1 MGQYVLLHPRA
12 NSKLQ
17 ALLKGTPMQSIFFCT
32 SWEDLKVALQCFKHP
47 QAVYVRFS
55 HIANFQ
61 PKFYVG
67 STSSFVLDR
76 EHSRYRKFLQV
87 QQNKFVLAE
96 VALRFWCRFDN
107 FWMWSVFPIYTN
119 KSNFWALEQALIQLW
134 QPRLNTPFIYQ
145 FFNCRK
151 GLISRTK
158 FSNSRQFGAFS
169 LWRKL
174 RWQSTPHHLRRAL
187 HSPLF
192 HRRVQLWEIIQDLGS
207 NSVRR
212 FHMEKRLRSNE
223 TGAQG
228 CYFIRRLANN
238 LGEPQR
244 SYAINAIDRALTFW
258 KAKRVRKPVPLR
270 APWLLAPNWT
280 RDLRQLLTAHVHR
293 TKCYNTALQTP
304 STGIVFTKFPSV
316 MDSLCNHKEA
326 ATKWADGEAPK
337 CACGALR
344 QQASHHHQPDQ
355 HLVLEGDNL
364 HFEDGPYTSIATGS
378 LQNKIFPPSKEIHA
392 SLRLALR
399 SWTTRNS
406 LPSLPKTHLDA
417 LWHRSIHSHYNALH
431 NHITHKDIVR
441 FKRLFPDAIF
451 HNEDKRATSLRIY
464 CPVLYFQCLTTT
476 FADPLVFRK
485 LEESSS
491 DIIEKTIA
499 EINKQFGKSYPWA
512 LGAGRDLPN
521 AYVLPKRKK
530 QFRAGRPIVSFFT
543 APFRPM
549 LNCIAKLIYNL
560 LPQAFPHNL
569 AKGDVFDLIKLLK
582 DTDFDTFPTP
592 RIHNQDLAGFFTSI
606 DTDRFIASW
615 RLTLQFLSTLMSTDP
630 DEIISVK
637 ATPGNT
643 TGDVVK
649 GRTCRTL
656 NVTRKIF
663 IRDIERI
670 ILMSSKM
677 TQFSIGTSVFEQIR
691 GSPMGSPLSP
701 ALCMM
706 VVALS
711 EEIWYR
717 TYRTTLTTMDLSAR
731 LLRYVDNRL
740 CLADPSWDYEICFAN
755 FLHPEFYG
763 HPIILETEPD
773 QEFLGFYR
781 VRAFRTPLQPP
792 ARRQPGHGPILRIT
806 SSGTTIWFRLT
817 TIFGRQM
824 CAPCTRTDSRFRR
837 IASFV
842 QSSRFLR
849 IRFNCRCQAYS
860 PISTHLLTVVKF
872 VAAPTTLCL
881 RLTSHFLLDVSPL
894 PSELY
899 FTDCCTD
906 FSAGSPSNSFP
917 FTLLALFDVS
927 RWLLHLLQ
935 RLFRFKNQCFFNFFM
950 MFTMLIFYYIEQ
962 WPYFHLLS
970 SPTLNP
976 HLFPALTYGTN
987 LTGSDRT
994 TRTRP
999 MPLLTQSTSRHPT
1012 SLRKKPLW
1020 MSCWKPISLNHINML
1035 LPRHLKPF
1043 LNHLSSQLQ
1052 HHHLR
1057 NANRRP
1063 KQFPKYLRSVVA
1075 FMNIR
1080 DPAPRAHFRHGPSKK
1095 NKNFVH

>member
-1 MGQYVLLHPRA
+1 MVQTALMGQYVLLHPRA

-17 ALLKGTPMQSIFFCT
+17 ALLRGTPMQRIFFCT
-32 SWEDLKVALQCFKHP
+32 SWDDLHVALQCFKHP
-47 QAVYVRFS
+47 QAVYLRFC

-134 QPRLNTPFIYQ
+134 QPRVNTPFIYQ

-158 FSNSRQFGAFS
+158 FSNARQFGAFS

-174 RWQSTPHHLRRAL
+174 RWQSTPQHVRRAL

-207 NSVRR
+207 NSIRR

-258 KAKRVRKPVPLR
+258 KAKRVRKPFPLR

-280 RDLRQLLTAHVHR
+280 RDLRKLLTTHVHG
-293 TKCYNTALQTP
+293 TNQYNTTLQTP

-326 ATKWADGEAPK
+326 ATKWADGETPK
-337 CACGALR
+337 CACAALR
-344 QQASHHHQPDQ
+344 QHVRHPHHPDQ
-355 HLVLEGDNL
+355 HLVLDGDSL
-364 HFEDGPYTSIATGS
+364 HFADAPFISIATGS
-378 LQNKIFPPSKEIHA
+378 LQNKIFPPSKEIYT

-417 LWHRSIHSHYNALH
+417 LWQQSIHSHYMALH

-441 FKRLFPDAIF
+441 FKQLFPDAIF

-464 CPVLYFQCLTTT
+464 CPMVYFQCLTKT

-485 LEESSS
+485 LADNPD

-499 EINKQFGKSYPWA
+499 EITKQFGKAYPWA

-530 QFRAGRPIVSFFT
+530 QFLAGRPIVSFFT

-549 LNCIAKLIYNL
+549 LNCIAKMIYNL

-582 DTDFDTFPTP
+582 NTDFDNLPTP

-606 DTDRFIASW
+606 DTDRFIDSW
-615 RLTLQFLSTLMSTDP
+615 RLTLQFLSTLMSTGP

-643 TGDVVK
+643 TGDVAK

-663 IRDIERI
+663 IRDIESI
-670 ILMSSKM
+670 ILMSLKM
-677 TQFSIGTSVFEQIR
+677 TQFSIGTSVYEQIR

-740 CLADPSWDYEICFAN
+740 CLADPTWDYEICFAN

-773 QEFLGFYR
+773 QEFLGFCIEFEPFALRYSPPRDFNQVMAPFSASPLAVQLSGFVSRLFLVAKCAHPAQERTRGFAALHRLYR
-781 VRAFRTPLQPP
+781 AAGFGESDLLAAAKPI
-792 ARRQPGHGPILRIT
+792 RRYLHT
-806 SSGTTIWFRLT
+806 SS
-817 TIFGRQM
+817 
-824 CAPCTRTDSRFRR
+824 
-837 IASFV
+837 
-842 QSSRFLR
+842 
-849 IRFNCRCQAYS
+849 
-860 PISTHLLTVVKF
+860 
-872 VAAPTTLCL
+872 
-881 RLTSHFLLDVSPL
+881 
-894 PSELY
+894 
-899 FTDCCTD
+899 
-906 FSAGSPSNSFP
+906 
-917 FTLLALFDVS
+917 
-927 RWLLHLLQ
+927 
-935 RLFRFKNQCFFNFFM
+935 
-950 MFTMLIFYYIEQ
+950 
-962 WPYFHLLS
+962 
-970 SPTLNP
+970 
-976 HLFPALTYGTN
+976 
-987 LTGSDRT
+987 
-994 TRTRP
+994 
-999 MPLLTQSTSRHPT
+999 
-1012 SLRKKPLW
+1012 LW
-1020 MSCWKPISLNHINML
+1020 
-1035 LPRHLKPF
+1035 
-1043 LNHLSSQLQ
+1043 
-1052 HHHLR
+1052 
-1057 NANRRP
+1057 
-1063 KQFPKYLRSVVA
+1063 
-1075 FMNIR
+1075 
-1080 DPAPRAHFRHGPSKK
+1080 
-1095 NKNFVH
+1095 

>member
-17 ALLKGTPMQSIFFCT
+17 ALLRGTPMQRIFFCT
-32 SWEDLKVALQCFKHP
+32 SWDDLHVALQCFKHP
-47 QAVYVRFS
+47 QAVYLRFC

-174 RWQSTPHHLRRAL
+174 RWQSTPQHVRRAL

-207 NSVRR
+207 NSIRR

-280 RDLRQLLTAHVHR
+280 RDLRKLLTTHVHG
-293 TKCYNTALQTP
+293 TNQYNTTLQTP

-326 ATKWADGEAPK
+326 ATNWADGEAPT
-337 CACGALR
+337 CACAALR
-344 QQASHHHQPDQ
+344 QHVRHPHHPDQ
-355 HLVLEGDNL
+355 HLVLDGDSL
-364 HFEDGPYTSIATGS
+364 HFADAPFTSIATGS
-378 LQNKIFPPSKEIHA
+378 LQNKIFPPSKEIYT

-417 LWHRSIHSHYNALH
+417 LWQRSIHSHYMALH

-441 FKRLFPDAIF
+441 FKQLFPDAIF

-464 CPVLYFQCLTTT
+464 CPMVYFQCLTKT

-485 LEESSS
+485 LEDNPN

-499 EINKQFGKSYPWA
+499 EITKQFGKAYPWA

-530 QFRAGRPIVSFFT
+530 
-543 APFRPM
+543 
-549 LNCIAKLIYNL
+549 
-560 LPQAFPHNL
+560 
-569 AKGDVFDLIKLLK
+569 
-582 DTDFDTFPTP
+582 
-592 RIHNQDLAGFFTSI
+592 
-606 DTDRFIASW
+606 
-615 RLTLQFLSTLMSTDP
+615 
-630 DEIISVK
+630 
-637 ATPGNT
+637 
-643 TGDVVK
+643 
-649 GRTCRTL
+649 
-656 NVTRKIF
+656 
-663 IRDIERI
+663 
-670 ILMSSKM
+670 
-677 TQFSIGTSVFEQIR
+677 
-691 GSPMGSPLSP
+691 
-701 ALCMM
+701 
-706 VVALS
+706 
-711 EEIWYR
+711 
-717 TYRTTLTTMDLSAR
+717 
-731 LLRYVDNRL
+731 
-740 CLADPSWDYEICFAN
+740 
-755 FLHPEFYG
+755 
-763 HPIILETEPD
+763 
-773 QEFLGFYR
+773 
-781 VRAFRTPLQPP
+781 
-792 ARRQPGHGPILRIT
+792 
-806 SSGTTIWFRLT
+806 
-817 TIFGRQM
+817 
-824 CAPCTRTDSRFRR
+824 
-837 IASFV
+837 
-842 QSSRFLR
+842 
-849 IRFNCRCQAYS
+849 
-860 PISTHLLTVVKF
+860 
-872 VAAPTTLCL
+872 
-881 RLTSHFLLDVSPL
+881 
-894 PSELY
+894 
-899 FTDCCTD
+899 
-906 FSAGSPSNSFP
+906 NSFW
-917 FTLLALFDVS
+917 LDDQSLAS
-927 RWLLHLLQ
+927 LQ
-935 RLFRFKNQCFFNFFM
+935 
-950 MFTMLIFYYIEQ
+950 
-962 WPYFHLLS
+962 
-970 SPTLNP
+970 
-976 HLFPALTYGTN
+976 
-987 LTGSDRT
+987 
-994 TRTRP
+994 
-999 MPLLTQSTSRHPT
+999 
-1012 SLRKKPLW
+1012 
-1020 MSCWKPISLNHINML
+1020 
-1035 LPRHLKPF
+1035 
-1043 LNHLSSQLQ
+1043 HLSDLC
-1052 HHHLR
+1052 
-1057 NANRRP
+1057 
-1063 KQFPKYLRSVVA
+1063 
-1075 FMNIR
+1075 
-1080 DPAPRAHFRHGPSKK
+1080 
-1095 NKNFVH
+1095 